1 MPAPGSAPR
10 RLLVLGALAL
20 LAVVLGTLLLVRAD
34 AGLSTRRATVAG
46 VPLTE
51 VRQSGTGGG
60 DRRPGVVIAH
70 GFAGSAR
77 LMRPLAD
84 SVARHGAVAV
94 LLDFAGH
101 GANPAGLPGAGRD
114 DERARAVLRHDLDI
128 ALAWLRSRPDVDPDR
143 IVLVG
148 HSMGAGA
155 VTRYAVDHPEITRT
169 VAISLPDADDVP
181 PGWAG
186 RLTMVVGGLEFPD
199 FRRAA
204 ETAAAGGP
212 PGARER
218 VVAPGT
224 EHISVL
230 FAPRTHAATLAAI
243 PGRPGG
249 PPPAPLTRLAGGG
262 LLLLGLGLGFVPL
275 ASLLLRGPPP
285 PAASPGGPR
294 SRAGRWLAV
303 AVPAAG
309 LGAVLAAP
317 LPTDR
322 LPLAVGGHV
331 AAFLLLTGV
340 LLVAAHLRFRPRR
353 PPASHA
359 RRPTRAAGVAAVLL
373 GYAVLAVA
381 SPLHL
386 GFTSTAPVGARWW
399 LLPLVTLCC
408 LAFLLGAELVTD
420 GRGVAYAAVG
430 GLAVVVLAAAAVTG
444 LAPGFVLLVVP
455 LFAALVAWQ
464 AAWAGVLRRR
474 DAPWWLPAAV
484 GAVVL
489 AWPIATTLP
498 LT

>member
-1 MPAPGSAPR
+1 MPAPGPAPR
-10 RLLVLGALAL
+10 RLLASGAVAL
-20 LAVVLGTLLLVRAD
+20 VAAVLGTLLLVHAD
-34 AGLSTRRATVAG
+34 AGLSTERATVAG

-51 VRQSGTGGG
+51 VRRPGTGD

-101 GANPAGLPGAGRD
+101 GANPSRLPGAGRD
-114 DERARAVLRHDLDI
+114 DERARSLLSHDLDV
-128 ALAWLRSRPDVDPDR
+128 ALAWLRSRPGVDPDR

-155 VTRYAVDHPEITRT
+155 VTRYAVAHPEIART
-169 VAISLPDADDVP
+169 VAISLPDAGDVP
-181 PGWAG
+181 AGWPG
-186 RLTMVVGGLEFPD
+186 RLTLVVGGLEFPD

-204 ETAAAGGP
+204 EEAARGAP

-230 FAPRTHAATLAAI
+230 FAPRTHDAVVAAF

-249 PPPAPLTRLAGGG
+249 PAPAPLTRPAAAA

-275 ASLLLRGPPP
+275 AGLLLRHR
-285 PAASPGGPR
+285 PAAPEAPTGG
-294 SRAGRWLAV
+294 AGWWWLAV
-303 AVPAAG
+303 AVAATG
-309 LGAVLAAP
+309 LGVALAAP
-317 LPTDR
+317 LPTAR

-331 AAFLLLTGV
+331 AVFLLLTGV
-340 LLVAAHLRFRPRR
+340 LLVVAHRWFRRDR
-353 PPASHA
+353 PPAGATVGPS
-359 RRPTRAAGVAAVLL
+359 RAVVPAVVLL
-373 GYAVLAVA
+373 GYAALAVA
-381 SPLHL
+381 LPLHL
-386 GFTSTAPVGARWW
+386 GFTSAAPVGARWW
-399 LLPLVTLCC
+399 LLPLVAFCC
-408 LAFLLGAELVTD
+408 LVFLLGAELVAE
-420 GRGVAYAAVG
+420 GRGGRYAAVG
-430 GLAVVVLAAAAVTG
+430 GIAVVVLAGAAVTG

-474 DAPWWLPAAV
+474 GASRWLPAAV
-484 GAVVL
+484 GAVLL

-498 LT
+498 LA